1 MREIEEVPANG
12 FSVVSTFSGGGG
24 SCLGYRMAGYRV
36 LYASEFIP
44 EAQKTYRLNHPG
56 VYLDTR
62 DIRQVTP
69 ESILE
74 IVGKRPGEI
83 DLFDGSP
90 PCCAFSVCGKREKGW
105 GKSHA
110 YSDKA
115 QRVDDLFFE
124 YTRLLKGL
132 RPKVFVAENV
142 KGLTIGTA
150 KGYFKL
156 ILRALKECGYRVKA
170 AVLNAQH
177 LGVPQSRERLIFI
190 GVREDLNRDPVYPK
204 PLSYVYTLREAFEGL
219 ENDPQEVARLL
230 EDGRRYKWGKVL
242 SLLPRD
248 PRKPLTGASVMNG
261 SYFNLRRE
269 SLYAPC
275 GTVCQMNG
283 NPSACGNS
291 HPLED
296 RKFTIPELRRIM
308 SIPDDFIL
316 TGTYA
321 QQWERLGRMVPPVMM
336 GHIAKTIERE
346 ILCRL

>member
-1 MREIEEVPANG
+1 MREIEEVPGNG

-44 EAQKTYRLNHPG
+44 EAQKTYRFNHPG

-90 PCCAFSVCGKREKGW
+90 PCCAFSLCGKREKGW

-190 GVREDLNRDPVYPK
+190 GVRKDLNQEPVYPK

-230 EDGRRYKWGKVL
+230 EDGSRYKWGKVL
-242 SLLPRD
+242 SCSRVT
-248 PRKPLTGASVMNG
+248 RAS
-261 SYFNLRRE
+261 L
-269 SLYAPC
+269 
-275 GTVCQMNG
+275 
-283 NPSACGNS
+283 
-291 HPLED
+291 
-296 RKFTIPELRRIM
+296 
-308 SIPDDFIL
+308 
-316 TGTYA
+316 
-321 QQWERLGRMVPPVMM
+321 
-336 GHIAKTIERE
+336 
-346 ILCRL
+346 

>member
-1 MREIEEVPANG
+1 MREIEEVPGNG

-69 ESILE
+69 GSIFE

-90 PCCAFSVCGKREKGW
+90 PCCAFSLCGKREKGW
-105 GKSHA
+105 GKPHA

-170 AVLNAQH
+170 AVLNA
-177 LGVPQSRERLIFI
+177 
-190 GVREDLNRDPVYPK
+190 
-204 PLSYVYTLREAFEGL
+204 
-219 ENDPQEVARLL
+219 
-230 EDGRRYKWGKVL
+230 
-242 SLLPRD
+242 
-248 PRKPLTGASVMNG
+248 
-261 SYFNLRRE
+261 
-269 SLYAPC
+269 
-275 GTVCQMNG
+275 
-283 NPSACGNS
+283 
-291 HPLED
+291 
-296 RKFTIPELRRIM
+296 
-308 SIPDDFIL
+308 
-316 TGTYA
+316 
-321 QQWERLGRMVPPVMM
+321 
-336 GHIAKTIERE
+336 
-346 ILCRL
+346 